1 MSKNRNKDKKV
12 NDDLRN
18 IAAEEMNPPMS
29 LNFQNGE
36 VRAAVSG
43 LIKNDAD
50 IMNTIID
57 VVSDAIVKK
66 LLDNPSFLDTLA
78 KTISSNGLMN
88 EVKQELYESC
98 ALDNGRTND
107 KVRNLEQRVSSLETA
122 NKALR
127 DDSDAQEQYSRRNCL
142 LVHGIPEDQKS
153 TTEAVLS
160 MCNNKLGLKLTS
172 SDIDRSHRLGYRSDK
187 PAASAATGTGRSTPD
202 KPRPIIVKL
211 KDYETRRSIFSAKR
225 KLKGSR
231 WVVTENLTK
240 HRSYRLRMARTIE
253 GVTSRWTR
261 DGRIICVVTNG
272 NKETIQTDGD
282 LDRVR
287 SMCKR

>member
-1 MSKNRNKDKKV
+1 MLLLTFPCSLHGTMNCSGRSK
-12 NDDLRN
+12 
-18 IAAEEMNPPMS
+18 S
-29 LNFQNGE
+29 L
-36 VRAAVSG
+36 V
-43 LIKNDAD
+43 
-50 IMNTIID
+50 
-57 VVSDAIVKK
+57 
-66 LLDNPSFLDTLA
+66 
-78 KTISSNGLMN
+78 ISSNGLMN
-88 EVKQELYESC
+88 EVKQELYDSC

-107 KVRNLEQRVSSLETA
+107 EVRNLEQRVSSLETA

-127 DDSDAQEQYSRRNCL
+127 DDIDAQEQYSRRNCL

-187 PAASAATGTGRSTPD
+187 PTASAATGQSTPD

-211 KDYETRRSIFSAKR
+211 KNYETRRSIFSAKR
-225 KLKGSR
+225 KLKGTR

-240 HRSYRLRMARTIE
+240 HRSYLLRMARTIE
-253 GVTSRWTR
+253 GVTSTWTL
-261 DGRIICVVTNG
+261 DGRIICLLTNG
-272 NKETIQTDGD
+272 NKETMQTDGD

-287 SMCKR
+287 SLCKR

>member
-1 MSKNRNKDKKV
+1 MSKNRKKEKKV
-12 NDDLRN
+12 TDDLRN
-18 IAAEEMNPPMS
+18 IAAEEMNPPLS
-29 LNFQNGE
+29 LDFQNGE
-36 VRAAVSG
+36 VRAAVFG

-50 IMNTIID
+50 IMNTIIN

-88 EVKQELYESC
+88 EVKQELYDSC

-107 KVRNLEQRVSSLETA
+107 EVRNLEQRVTSLETA

-160 MCNNKLGLKLTS
+160 VCNDKLGLKLTS

-187 PAASAATGTGRSTPD
+187 PTASAATGAGRSTPD

-225 KLKGSR
+225 KLKGTR

-240 HRSYRLRMARTIE
+240 HRSYLLRMARTIE
-253 GVTSRWTR
+253 GVTSTWTI
-261 DGRIICVVTNG
+261 DGRIICLLTNG

-287 SMCKR
+287 SMSKR